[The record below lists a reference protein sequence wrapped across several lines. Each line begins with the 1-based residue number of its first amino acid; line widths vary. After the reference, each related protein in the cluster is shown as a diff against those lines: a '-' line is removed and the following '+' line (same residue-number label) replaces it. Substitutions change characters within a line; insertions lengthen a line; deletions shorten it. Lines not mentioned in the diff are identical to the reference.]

1 MGNSG
6 VSRPWET
13 PCQKSRRFERPCV
26 SYFKLIRGEGP
37 LGAPLILL
45 IRTPR
50 GARRSIMPMRIEVL
64 PLVATFTM
72 VRAAFPACLKS
83 IMTNSVRPT
92 PQPGILDIAPYLPG
106 KSGKPGSQSIK
117 LSANES
123 PLGASPKA
131 IEAFAAAAQHLEIYP
146 EGSSRLLREAIG
158 EVHGID
164 PARIVCGN
172 GSDDLLHLLAQIYLG
187 EGDEAVMNRYGFSVY
202 PIITKAT
209 GATIIMVDESDYH
222 ADIDALLAAA
232 TERTKVVW
240 LANPNNPT
248 GTYLSDAEVR
258 RLHAGLRPD
267 ILLVIDS
274 AYAEYVTAADY
285 SVGLDLVDEQQ
296 NVVMVRTF
304 SKMGLAA
311 ARIGWLVGPD
321 HVVDAIHRIR
331 GPFNVNLPAQLAG
344 AAAVRDTAFT
354 QQLKEHNARW
364 RDWLSAELAGN
375 AMRVLPSQANFIM
388 VLFDNPEAAA
398 KAFNTLAEAGYITR
412 EIGASYG
419 IENGLRIS
427 IGSEEA
433 MRGVAK
439 VLKSLGSSV

>member
-1 MGNSG
+1 
-6 VSRPWET
+6 
-13 PCQKSRRFERPCV
+13 
-26 SYFKLIRGEGP
+26 
-37 LGAPLILL
+37 
-45 IRTPR
+45 
-50 GARRSIMPMRIEVL
+50 
-64 PLVATFTM
+64 
-72 VRAAFPACLKS
+72 
-83 IMTNSVRPT
+83 MTDRPT

-106 KSGKPGSQSIK
+106 KSGAPGSKTIK

-123 PLGASPKA
+123 PLGASPMA
-131 IEAFAAAAQHLEIYP
+131 LAAFREGAEQLAIYP
-146 EGSSRLLREAIG
+146 EGSSRLLREALG

-202 PIITKAT
+202 PIITRAA
-209 GATIIMVDESDYH
+209 GASIVMVDERDYT
-222 ADIDALLAAA
+222 ADVDALLAAV
-232 TERTKVVW
+232 TPRTRVVW

-248 GTYLSDAEVR
+248 GTYLSAAEVA
-258 RLHAGLRPD
+258 RLHRGLRPD

-285 SVGLDLVDEQQ
+285 SVGLDLVDAHD

-311 ARIGWLVGPD
+311 ARIGWMVGPD

-344 AAAVRDTAFT
+344 AAAVRDVAFT
-354 QQLKEHNARW
+354 ARLKEHNALW
-364 RDWLSAELAGN
+364 RDWLTQQLSSN
-375 AMRVLPSQANFIM
+375 RMRVIPSQANFIM
-388 VLFDNPEAAA
+388 VLFESPDAAA
-398 KAFNTLAEAGYITR
+398 RAFETLSAAGYIVR
-412 EIGASYG
+412 EIGPSYG
-419 IENGLRIS
+419 IQDGLRIS

-433 MRGVAK
+433 MRAVAR
-439 VLKSLGSSV
+439 VLNSMEHTS

>member
-1 MGNSG
+1 M
-6 VSRPWET
+6 T
-13 PCQKSRRFERPCV
+13 D
-26 SYFKLIRGEGP
+26 
-37 LGAPLILL
+37 
-45 IRTPR
+45 RT
-50 GARRSIMPMRIEVL
+50 
-64 PLVATFTM
+64 
-72 VRAAFPACLKS
+72 
-83 IMTNSVRPT
+83 RPT

-106 KSGKPGSQSIK
+106 KSGAPGSKTIK

-131 IEAFAAAAQHLEIYP
+131 IAAFASAAEALEIYP
-146 EGSSRLLREAIG
+146 EGSSRLLREALG
-158 EVHGID
+158 EVHGVD

-172 GSDDLLHLLAQIYLG
+172 GSDDILHLLAQIYLG

-202 PIITKAT
+202 PIITMAT
-209 GATIIMVDESDYH
+209 GAHIVMVEETDYR
-222 ADIDALLAAA
+222 ADVDALLAAV
-232 TERTKVVW
+232 TERTKVIW

-248 GTYLSDAEVR
+248 GTYLSNAEVR

-285 SVGLDLVDEQQ
+285 SVGLDLVAEAD

-311 ARIGWLVGPD
+311 ARIGWMVGPD
-321 HVVDAIHRIR
+321 HVVDAMHRIR

-344 AAAVRDTAFT
+344 AAAARDVEFT
-354 QQLKEHNARW
+354 EKLRTHNARW
-364 RDWLSAELAGN
+364 REWLTAEIDGN
-375 AMRVLPSQANFIM
+375 AMRVLPSQANFIL
-388 VLFDNPEAAA
+388 VLFADAASA
-398 KAFNTLAEAGYITR
+398 ATAFETLMQGGYVVR
-412 EIGASYG
+412 EVGKSYG

-433 MRGVAK
+433 MRGVAAI
-439 VLKSLGSSV
+439 LKTMGNAE